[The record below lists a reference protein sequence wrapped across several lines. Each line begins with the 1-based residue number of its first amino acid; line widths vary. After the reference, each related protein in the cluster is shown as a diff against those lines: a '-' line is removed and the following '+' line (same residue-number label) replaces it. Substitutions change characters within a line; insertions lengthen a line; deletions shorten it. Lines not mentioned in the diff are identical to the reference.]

1 MPFIA
6 TAGSSTAAPW
16 VSAAGAYLLPA
27 RFRLSSLR
35 MDPTRFPWAP
45 CCGTDQGL
53 PFAQE
58 GLAVLQ
64 ADGKVFQCHDTID
77 DTVWHSELGA
87 SLAIME
93 VGCVYSIVFSYDT
106 ILRS

>member
-1 MPFIA
+1 VGVCRWGIFCCLLH
-6 TAGSSTAAPW
+6 
-16 VSAAGAYLLPA
+16 SACHHYEWTPLDFLGRHAVGLT
-27 RFRLSSLR
+27 SV
-35 MDPTRFPWAP
+35 
-45 CCGTDQGL
+45 GL
-53 PFAQE
+53 PLAQE

-64 ADGKVFQCHDTID
+64 ADGKVFQCHHTID

-106 ILRS
+106 ILRSREIESTETKFA